1 MALYWPEA
9 RVAVVYREPAGDED
23 YPPDV
28 LVISM
33 RPNQVEDPAFAATVR
48 DLVSE
53 RAAGGLRPEGAP
65 AGGPGTEEER
75 RALDAERRFE
85 RAFLGAED
93 ECGEGEGEGDDGP
106 LDLDDL
112 LDGTFWGGC
121 GACPDMGRP
130 ATVHVTI
137 GRCGELLVGR

>member
-9 RVAVVYREPAGDED
+9 RVAVVYREPTGEED

-48 DLVSE
+48 GLVSE
-53 RAAGGLRPEGAP
+53 RALGGLRPEGAP

-75 RALDAERRFE
+75 RALEAERRFE
-85 RAFLGAED
+85 RTFLGAED
-93 ECGEGEGEGDDGP
+93 ARGEDEGEDGP
-106 LDLDDL
+106 LDIDDL
-112 LDGTFWGGC
+112 LDGALWGGY

-130 ATVHVTI
+130 TAVHVTI